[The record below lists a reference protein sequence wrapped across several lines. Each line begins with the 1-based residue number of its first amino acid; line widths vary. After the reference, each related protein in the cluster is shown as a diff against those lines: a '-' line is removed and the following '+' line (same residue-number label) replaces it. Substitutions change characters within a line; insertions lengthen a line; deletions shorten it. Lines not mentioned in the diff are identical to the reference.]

1 MKQRKTTT
9 KSNDNHNLPLNDAM
23 CFINHHSPNISL
35 VVSRQKKVSIL
46 PVAYCYLGVCKN
58 SNFPAWR
65 SSALGIWGTTRIF
78 SSNAPSTSSPQT
90 RKLVQLTPA
99 DLSLFIWPS
108 IKAFKGETTMTIDLS
123 FDERFLAL
131 ILSNST
137 VMVAF
142 GRSRTSRS
150 QLEKQLNNPDL

>member
-1 MKQRKTTT
+1 MMKQRKTTT

-23 CFINHHSPNISL
+23 CFINHHSPNIFL
-35 VVSRQKKVSIL
+35 VVSRQKRSLHCLLLTATSGCVKT
-46 PVAYCYLGVCKN
+46 N
-58 SNFPAWR
+58 SNFPALR
-65 SSALGIWGTTRIF
+65 SSRIF

-99 DLSLFIWPS
+99 DLSLFIWSS

-131 ILSNST
+131 ILSNSD
-137 VMVAF
+137 
-142 GRSRTSRS
+142 GSIW
-150 QLEKQLNNPDL
+150 

>member
-1 MKQRKTTT
+1 MKEAYNLKSINKMIKQRKTTT

-23 CFINHHSPNISL
+23 CFINHHSPNIFL
-35 VVSRQKKVSIL
+35 VVSRQK
-46 PVAYCYLGVCKN
+46 
-58 SNFPAWR
+58 R
-65 SSALGIWGTTRIF
+65 SLHCLLLTDTSGCVKIN
-78 SSNAPSTSSPQT
+78 SNAPSTSSPQT

-99 DLSLFIWPS
+99 DLSLFIWSS

-150 QLEKQLNNPDL
+150 QLEEQLNNPDL